1 MQVQPALQLDHVAKR
16 YGRHDVLKGVDL
28 VVEPQEFIALVG
40 VNGAGKTT
48 LIKALLDFCAID
60 GGTIQLFGIDHRQT
74 GARARLAFL
83 PERFIPPSFATG
95 WEFLRYMGRLY
106 GERLHA
112 QQVEE
117 VVAQLDL
124 DLESLAKP
132 VRELS
137 KGMAQKLGLAACLLS
152 GRELFVLDEPMS
164 SLDPK
169 ARAMFKRYLLGLK
182 DKGLSL
188 FFSTHLL
195 ADVEQLCD
203 RMAVLHKG
211 QVCYAGSPQD
221 FLGQYQGPTL
231 EDAYLRCVC
240 DEKPGNAVLNR
251 PREARSRA

>member
-1 MQVQPALQLDHVAKR
+1 MPASLQLDRVAKR
-16 YGRHDVLKGVDL
+16 YGRHDVLNGVDL

-40 VNGAGKTT
+40 INGAGKTT

-60 GGTIQLFGIDHRQT
+60 GGTIQIFGIDHRQT
-74 GARARLAFL
+74 EARARLAFL

-106 GERLHA
+106 GKRLRA

-117 VVAQLDL
+117 FVAQLNL

-137 KGMAQKLGLAACLLS
+137 KGTAQKLGLAACMLS
-152 GRELFVLDEPMS
+152 ERELFVLDEPMTG
-164 SLDPK
+164 LDPK

-182 DKGLSL
+182 GKGLSL

-203 RMAVLHKG
+203 RVAVLHQG
-211 QVCYAGSPQD
+211 RVCYAGSPQE
-221 FLGQYQGPTL
+221 FLAQYHGPTL
-231 EDAYLRCVC
+231 EEAYLRCVH
-240 DEKPGNAVLNR
+240 DEELGNAVLSP
-251 PREARSRA
+251 PRGARSRA

>member
-1 MQVQPALQLDHVAKR
+1 MTTALRFDQVVKNHGHLS
-16 YGRHDVLKGVDL
+16 VLNGVNL
-28 VVEPQEFIALVG
+28 VVRANEYLALVG
-40 VNGAGKTT
+40 INGAGKTT

-60 GGTIQLFGIDHRQT
+60 GGTIQIFGIDHRKT
-74 GARARLAFL
+74 SARARLAFL

-95 WEFLRYMGRLY
+95 REFLRYMGRLY
-106 GERLHA
+106 GKRPSA
-112 QQVEE
+112 PQVEE
-117 VVAQLDL
+117 VLARLDL

-152 GRELFVLDEPMS
+152 ERELFVLDEPMS
-164 SLDPK
+164 GLDPK

-221 FLGQYQGPTL
+221 FLAQYQGPTL

-240 DEKPGNAVLNR
+240 DEKPGNAVLSP
-251 PREARSRA
+251 PRGARSRA

>member
-1 MQVQPALQLDHVAKR
+1 
-16 YGRHDVLKGVDL
+16 
-28 VVEPQEFIALVG
+28 
-40 VNGAGKTT
+40 
-48 LIKALLDFCAID
+48 IKALLDFCAID
-60 GGTIQLFGIDHRQT
+60 GGTIQIFGIDHRKT
-74 GARARLAFL
+74 GARAGLAFL
-83 PERFIPPSFATG
+83 PERFVPPSFATG

-106 GERLHA
+106 GKRIHA

-117 VVAQLDL
+117 FVAQLDL

-152 GRELFVLDEPMS
+152 ERELFVLDEPMS
-164 SLDPK
+164 GLDPK
-169 ARAMFKRYLLGLK
+169 ARAMFKRYLMGLK

-203 RMAVLHKG
+203 RMAVLHQG

-221 FLGQYQGPTL
+221 FLAQYHGPTL
-231 EDAYLRCVC
+231 EDAYLRCVG
-240 DEKPGNAVLNR
+240 DQESDSAVLSP
-251 PREARSRA
+251 PRGARSRA